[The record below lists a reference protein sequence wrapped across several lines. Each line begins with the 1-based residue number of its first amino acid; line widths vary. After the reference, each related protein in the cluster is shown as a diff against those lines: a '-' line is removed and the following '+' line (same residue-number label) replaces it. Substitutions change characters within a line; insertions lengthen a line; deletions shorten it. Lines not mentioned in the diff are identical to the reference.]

1 MDSSLGSV
9 VLMLF
14 SVVLI
19 AVVYTSTTRMA
30 AQGKLDRHGSAGIRT
45 RHTQASDAAWKKGH
59 SAALPLVYKT
69 GWVAAIT
76 IPIAI
81 VTELAL
87 GNPWGILTGLA
98 GMLCEVA
105 TLLLAARVANQAARS
120 AI

>member
-9 VLMLF
+9 VMMLF

-19 AVVYTSTTRMA
+19 AVVCISMTHMA
-30 AQGKLDRHGSAGIRT
+30 AQGKLDRHGSVGIRT
-45 RHTQASDAAWKKGH
+45 RHTQASDVSWQKGH
-59 SAALPLVYKT
+59 TAALPLIYLT

-87 GNPWGILTGLA
+87 GEPWGILTGLT
-98 GMLCEVA
+98 GMLCEVTALPLA
-105 TLLLAARVANQAARS
+105 TRVANKAARS
-120 AI
+120 AV

>member
-14 SVVLI
+14 SVALI
-19 AVVYTSTTRMA
+19 AIICISMTHMA
-30 AQGKLDRHGSAGIRT
+30 AHGKLDRHGSAGIRT
-45 RHTQASDAAWKKGH
+45 RHTQASDVSWQKGH
-59 SAALPLVYKT
+59 TAALPLIYTT

-81 VTELAL
+81 ATQLTL
-87 GNPWGILTGLA
+87 GEPWGILTGLA